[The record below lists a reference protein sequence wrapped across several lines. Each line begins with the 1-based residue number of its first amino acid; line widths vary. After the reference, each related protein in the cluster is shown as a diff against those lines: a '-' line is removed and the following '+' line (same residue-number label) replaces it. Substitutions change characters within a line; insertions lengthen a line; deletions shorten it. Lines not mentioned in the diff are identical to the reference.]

1 MEVNKLINSI
11 NDAVS
16 EVVDGSTI
24 MIGGFGEAGSPVELI
39 HALIDNG
46 SKDLTIIANNAG
58 NGKIGLGALI
68 GQRQVKKV
76 ICSFAR
82 SPKSITF
89 KEQYEKNEI
98 ELEVVP
104 QGTLAERIRSAGAG
118 IPGFYTATAVG
129 TPLANG
135 KESKMF
141 DGKEYILEKALAA
154 DFAFVKA
161 ENADKY
167 GNLSFNK
174 TLDEAIYNYTSYKTA
189 RNFNPIM
196 CMAAKQT
203 IVQVKNIIDITK
215 TDPEKVVT
223 PGIFVNKIVEVKNPI
238 IETHAI
244 ENGEV
249 YP

>member
-154 DFAFVKA
+154 DFAFIKA
-161 ENADKY
+161 ENADRY
-167 GNLSFNK
+167 GNLSFN
-174 TLDEAIYNYTSYKTA
+174 KTA

>member
-1 MEVNKLINSI
+1 
-11 NDAVS
+11 
-16 EVVDGSTI
+16 
-24 MIGGFGEAGSPVELI
+24 
-39 HALIDNG
+39 
-46 SKDLTIIANNAG
+46 
-58 NGKIGLGALI
+58 
-68 GQRQVKKV
+68 
-76 ICSFAR
+76 
-82 SPKSITF
+82 
-89 KEQYEKNEI
+89 
-98 ELEVVP
+98 
-104 QGTLAERIRSAGAG
+104 
-118 IPGFYTATAVG
+118 
-129 TPLANG
+129 
-135 KESKMF
+135 MF

-154 DFAFVKA
+154 DFAFIKA
-161 ENADKY
+161 ENADRY
-167 GNLSFNK
+167 GNLSFN
-174 TLDEAIYNYTSYKTA
+174 KTA

>member
-16 EVVDGSTI
+16 EVVDGATI

-89 KEQYEKNEI
+89 
-98 ELEVVP
+98 
-104 QGTLAERIRSAGAG
+104 
-118 IPGFYTATAVG
+118 
-129 TPLANG
+129 
-135 KESKMF
+135 
-141 DGKEYILEKALAA
+141 
-154 DFAFVKA
+154 
-161 ENADKY
+161 
-167 GNLSFNK
+167 
-174 TLDEAIYNYTSYKTA
+174 
-189 RNFNPIM
+189 
-196 CMAAKQT
+196 
-203 IVQVKNIIDITK
+203 
-215 TDPEKVVT
+215 
-223 PGIFVNKIVEVKNPI
+223 
-238 IETHAI
+238 
-244 ENGEV
+244 
-249 YP
+249 